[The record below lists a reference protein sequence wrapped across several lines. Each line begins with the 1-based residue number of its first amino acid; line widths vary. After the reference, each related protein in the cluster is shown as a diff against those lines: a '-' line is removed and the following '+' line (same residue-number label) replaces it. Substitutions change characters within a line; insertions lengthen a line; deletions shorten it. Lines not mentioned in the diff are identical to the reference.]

1 MGVSQQYRT
10 FTQLMED
17 VSIDFSTYALEG
29 MIEPQ
34 QLIKVA
40 TRVNYDLGL
49 KIHRTKEVVLDIEH
63 GRAQLPFDFKYLNYA
78 FKCGSYTV
86 NNTMPSG
93 THVETFN
100 DVPYVPAPGNID
112 PCKKAGTCKDVCV
125 IKTCND
131 NNSHQLVQRIGPNQ
145 FRQFSSWSQLRIQNV
160 NDSVCFC
167 PALGAQAL
175 DIAEIK
181 DGFLLT
187 TFRTGKVYLSF
198 QGSMENAEG
207 DLLVLDQPY
216 CNEYYE
222 YAIKQRILEN
232 MVWQGENVS
241 QQLGLVE
248 GRLRAARNNAL
259 SFVNTPNFAEM
270 RKIWEV
276 NRRAQYHNYYNM
288 FLSYAPI
295 QPTIQGPGVVSSGR
309 NSVVQ
314 DVASTSCGTATQ
326 TAVT

>member
-1 MGVSQQYRT
+1 MGVSTQYRT
-10 FTQLMED
+10 FSQLMED
-17 VSIDFSTYALEG
+17 VSIDFANYALEG

-49 KIHRTKEVVLDIEH
+49 RIHRTKEVIIDIEH
-63 GRAQLPFDFKYLNYA
+63 GRGQLPMDFKYLNYA
-78 FKCGSYTV
+78 FRCGSYTT

-100 DVPYVPAPGNID
+100 DVPYVPAPGEVA
-112 PCKKAGTCKDVCV
+112 PCEDGKVCKDVCV
-125 IKTCND
+125 VKTCD
-131 NNSHQLVQRIGPNQ
+131 KTDSHQLVQRVGGGQ
-145 FRQFSSWSQLRIQNV
+145 FRTFTDWTPIHIKDV
-160 NDSVCFC
+160 NSPVCFC
-167 PALGAQAL
+167 PSLGAQAI
-175 DIAEIK
+175 DIAEVR
-181 DGFLLT
+181 DGFLIT
-187 TFRTGKVYLSF
+187 TFTTGKIYLSF

-232 MVWQGENVS
+232 MVFAGENVS
-241 QQLGLVE
+241 QQLGLIE

-259 SFVNTPNFAEM
+259 GFVNTPNFQEM
-270 RKIWEV
+270 RKVWTM

-288 FLSYAPI
+288 FLSYAPSNPSVVAA
-295 QPTIQGPGVVSSGR
+295 PTIGASSAT
-309 NSVVQ
+309 NS
-314 DVASTSCGTATQ
+314 ATSKCPTC
-326 TAVT
+326 

>member
-1 MGVSQQYRT
+1 MSLSHNYRT
-10 FTQLMED
+10 FSQLMED

-29 MIEPQ
+29 LIEPQ

-49 KIHRTKEVVLDIEH
+49 KIHRTKEVIIDVEH
-63 GRAQLPFDFKYLNYA
+63 GRGQLPMDFKYINYA
-78 FKCGSYTV
+78 FRCGSYTI

-93 THVETFN
+93 THIETFN
-100 DVPYVPAPGNID
+100 DVPYVPAPGQIS
-112 PCKKAGTCKDVCV
+112 PCNTDDTCKDVCV

-131 NNSHQLVQRIGPNQ
+131 KNTHQLVQRVGPSN
-145 FRQFSSWSQLRIQNV
+145 FRTFSDWTELRIKGV
-160 NDSVCFC
+160 NDKVCYC
-167 PALGAQAL
+167 PSLGAQAL

-181 DGFLLT
+181 DGFLIT
-187 TFRTGKVYLSF
+187 TFRTGKIYISY
-198 QGSMENAEG
+198 QGDMVNSDG

-241 QQLGLVE
+241 QQLQLIE

-259 SFVNTPNFAEM
+259 SFVNTPDFAEM
-270 RKIWEV
+270 RKLWTM

-288 FLSYAPI
+288 FLSYAPAN
-295 QPTIQGPGVVSSGR
+295 PRVVSGPNFIPS
-309 NSVVQ
+309 
-314 DVASTSCGTATQ
+314 STTT
-326 TAVT
+326 TTK